1 MAGVSGGLIAAHQP
15 GWELPETAGLAGL
28 RVLRLCSVFEPATLP
43 PGAARYDV
51 IGGMQNH
58 TAELTRHLDRL
69 GVHQVVL
76 TSRLAGP
83 ASRSAFGGHSQ
94 VVRTGL
100 ALPVARQ
107 GWALGAARRALA
119 GARRVPGSR
128 FGLVHAHCGE
138 DVGVLPLAWLAAQRH
153 GCPLVVT
160 VHTSVRH
167 TLRVTSPRRAL
178 LWLAGGLAESLVLA
192 RADAVIALTQ
202 PGATALAAAGLPAAR
217 IRVIPP
223 GYDPGLFA
231 APGPDPF
238 PHLPRPRVGYLGR
251 LSPQKDPGTLVEA
264 FQRVRVPAC
273 LLIVGDGPDRGAVA
287 RRARPLGD
295 RVHFAGF
302 LPHAAVP
309 AVLAHIDLLVLATR
323 YEELPSVLVEGMAA
337 GLPVIAS
344 RVGGIP
350 ALVEHDVNGLL
361 VPPADPGALA
371 AAITRIL
378 TDPATAARLAAGA
391 RATAADYSWPALA
404 RRVAA
409 VYQEAI
415 AARARRAQ
423 AAG

>member
-58 TAELTRHLDRL
+58 TAELTRQLDRL

-76 TSRLAGP
+76 TS
-83 ASRSAFGGHSQ
+83 
-94 VVRTGL
+94 GL
-100 ALPVARQ
+100 ALPVGRQ

-178 LWLAGGLAESLVLA
+178 LWLAGGLAESLVLPW
-192 RADAVIALTQ
+192 ADAVIALTR
-202 PGATALAAAGLPAAR
+202 PGAAALGAAGLPAAR

-251 LSPQKDPGTLVEA
+251 LSPQRTRAPWSRRSSGCGC
-264 FQRVRVPAC
+264 QPAC
-273 LLIVGDGPDRGAVA
+273 
-287 RRARPLGD
+287 
-295 RVHFAGF
+295 
-302 LPHAAVP
+302 
-309 AVLAHIDLLVLATR
+309 
-323 YEELPSVLVEGMAA
+323 
-337 GLPVIAS
+337 
-344 RVGGIP
+344 
-350 ALVEHDVNGLL
+350 
-361 VPPADPGALA
+361 
-371 AAITRIL
+371 
-378 TDPATAARLAAGA
+378 
-391 RATAADYSWPALA
+391 
-404 RRVAA
+404 
-409 VYQEAI
+409 
-415 AARARRAQ
+415 
-423 AAG
+423 